1 MIVTI
6 LLKLLLLSV
15 NKQWQLLW
23 HYKVDVV
30 GNYKVPNCACVTQIR
45 NGYSFVEC

>member
-6 LLKLLLLSV
+6 LLKLLLFSV
-15 NKQWQLLW
+15 NKQW

-45 NGYSFVEC
+45 NVQWLFFC